1 MGVLV
6 PFNLHTKAMADKEI
20 QIKVSQVTTAMMMEV
35 WMEDRMVNDLNKYL
49 DAKHNKDGE
58 DFSSHLVGQI
68 SHGEQLKIDT
78 EDKLI
83 QPFVKFVTQLSRTYI
98 DQFCKSIGTPF
109 LDRIPHVHSL
119 WSVHSYERDYNPL
132 HDHGTDTQMGIS
144 FTTWT
149 KIPKQIED
157 NNEFSAQNLYNSSG
171 CCDGFLQFHFGQ
183 TSIRGLEE
191 LRPPLCK
198 TIKPEVGKLIF
209 FPSWAQHT
217 VYPFEGKGERRTV
230 AGNLNM
236 FPASVV
242 DESEKKRIVL

>member
-1 MGVLV
+1 
-6 PFNLHTKAMADKEI
+6 
-20 QIKVSQVTTAMMMEV
+20 
-35 WMEDRMVNDLNKYL
+35 MEDRMVNDLNKYL

-83 QPFVKFVTQLSRTYI
+83 QPFVKFVAQLSRTYI

-144 FTTWT
+144 FTT
-149 KIPKQIED
+149 
-157 NNEFSAQNLYNSSG
+157 
-171 CCDGFLQFHFGQ
+171 
-183 TSIRGLEE
+183 
-191 LRPPLCK
+191 
-198 TIKPEVGKLIF
+198 
-209 FPSWAQHT
+209 
-217 VYPFEGKGERRTV
+217 
-230 AGNLNM
+230 
-236 FPASVV
+236 
-242 DESEKKRIVL
+242 